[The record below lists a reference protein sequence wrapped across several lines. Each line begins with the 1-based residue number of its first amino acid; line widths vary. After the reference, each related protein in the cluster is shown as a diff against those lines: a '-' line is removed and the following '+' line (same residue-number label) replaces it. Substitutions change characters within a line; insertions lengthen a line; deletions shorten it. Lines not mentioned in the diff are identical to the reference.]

1 MIISDEKVSYRTQ
14 VRAPQVYAMINACR
28 LMQEAYQLFGSGNK
42 RVSMPGGLGLNQKE
56 ASWLASQNPLL
67 LDRLQYFRQT
77 ALASHF
83 VCGNWKTCDELEAD
97 DPSYLSRGALRQ
109 QGQTT
114 DFGGRTSGMQ
124 RFMPQTPD
132 FMWLRRL
139 IHSVVIW
146 DVAEG
151 RTGQT
156 IREVAMCSDNWD
168 VIAERLEYELQKA
181 VGSDYNPWHQYV
193 QQS

>member
-14 VRAPQVYAMINACR
+14 VRAPQVYAMIDACR
-28 LMQEAYQLFGSGNK
+28 LMQEAYQLFGSGDD

-114 DFGGRTSGMQ
+114 GFGGRTSGLR
-124 RFMPQTPD
+124 RFMPLPGESPMSRHKSGPGAAVRHVVDQD
-132 FMWLRRL
+132 
-139 IHSVVIW
+139 VVIATSSCFW
-146 DVAEG
+146 ESAMAS
-151 RTGQT
+151 T
-156 IREVAMCSDNWD
+156 REMTWPILSLPILSNLAPRALSLT
-168 VIAERLEYELQKA
+168 R
-181 VGSDYNPWHQYV
+181 
-193 QQS
+193 